1 MMERLLKNIAPWL
14 TGDGPEAEI
23 VFSSRLRLAR
33 NLEGHNFS
41 RRLTPDLR
49 RRLAGEI
56 EDGVRRAEAVRDPLV
71 FRLEEVEP
79 LDRLFL
85 LERHLISRELSPEG
99 QGGVMVGGGEVVSLM
114 INEEDHIRV
123 QVIRS
128 GLSLEQAWEEIDRV
142 DSRLE
147 RVLPFATADDLGYL
161 TACPSN
167 VGTGMRASVMMHLP
181 GLVLQRQIG
190 KIIQALGKLGL
201 AARGLYGEGSPASGN
216 IFQVSNQAT
225 LGKSEREIVCDLD
238 RIVKKIIVHERTSR
252 RQLLDRRPLKLEDQ
266 IFRARSILGQARLI
280 TSEEA
285 IGLLSLLRMGVDLGI
300 LEAIPRRTLNQI
312 FIQSQPAHLQ
322 KLAGSALTPEKRDAL
337 RARLIRE
344 RLAQTRK
351 EEGKNV

>member
-1 MMERLLKNIAPWL
+1 MMEPLLKNIAPWL

-41 RRLTPDLR
+41 RRLAPDGR
-49 RRLAGEI
+49 RRLGQEI
-56 EDGVRRAEAVRDPLV
+56 EEGVRRAEAVRDPLV
-71 FRLEEVEP
+71 FRLEELEP

-99 QGGVMVGGGEVVSLM
+99 QGAVIVGADEVISLM
-114 INEEDHIRV
+114 INEEDHLRI

-128 GLSLEQAWEEIDRV
+128 GLSLEQSWEEIDRV
-142 DSRLE
+142 DSLLE
-147 RVLPFATADDLGYL
+147 RELPFETADDLGYL

-225 LGKSEREIVCDLD
+225 LGKSEREIVRDLD
-238 RIVKKIIVHERTSR
+238 RIVKKIIVHERASR
-252 RQLLDRRPLKLEDQ
+252 RRLLEQRPLKLEDR

-280 TSEEA
+280 SSEEA
-285 IGLLSLLRMGVDLGI
+285 IGLLSLLRMGVDLGL
-300 LEAIPRRTLNQI
+300 LEAIPRRILNQI

-322 KLAGSALTPEKRDAL
+322 KLAGSELTPEKRDAL

-344 RLAQTRK
+344 RLAQAKK
-351 EEGKNV
+351 ED

>member
-33 NLEGHNFS
+33 NLQGHNFS
-41 RRLTPDLR
+41 RRLTPDGR
-49 RRLAGEI
+49 RRLSGEI
-56 EDGVRRAEAVRDPLV
+56 VGGVRRVEAVRDPLV
-71 FRLEEVEP
+71 FRLEDLEP

-99 QGGVMVGGGEVVSLM
+99 QGAVIVGADEVVSLM
-114 INEEDHIRV
+114 INEEDHLRV

-128 GLSLEQAWEEIDRV
+128 GLSLEQSWEEIDRV
-142 DSRLE
+142 DSLLE
-147 RVLPFATADDLGYL
+147 RELSFETADDLGYL

-225 LGKSEREIVCDLD
+225 LGKSEREIVRDLD

-280 TSEEA
+280 SSEEA

-300 LEAIPRRTLNQI
+300 LDASPRQTLNQI

-344 RLAQTRK
+344 RLAPAKK
-351 EEGKNV
+351 ED

>member
-1 MMERLLKNIAPWL
+1 MTERLLKSIAPWL

-33 NLEGHNFS
+33 NLRGRNFS
-41 RRLTPDLR
+41 RRLTPDQR
-49 RRLAGEI
+49 REI
-56 EDGVRRAEAVRDPLV
+56 FEEISGGVRRAGAVPDLLV
-71 FRLEEVEP
+71 FRLEELSP
-79 LDRLFL
+79 LDRQFL

-99 QGGVMVGGGEVVSLM
+99 QGGVMVGNGEVTSLM
-114 INEEDHIRV
+114 INEEDHLRI

-128 GLSLEQAWEEIDRV
+128 GLSLRECWAEIDRI
-142 DSRLE
+142 DSLLE
-147 RVLPFATADDLGYL
+147 RELDYEWDAGLGYL

-181 GLVLQRQIG
+181 ALVLQRQIG

-216 IFQVSNQAT
+216 IFQISNQAT
-225 LGKSEREIVCDLD
+225 LGKSEAEIISDLE
-238 RIVKKIIVHERTSR
+238 RIIAKIIVHERAGR
-252 RQLLDRRPLKLEDQ
+252 KGLLDLQLLKLEDR
-266 IFRARSILGQARLI
+266 IYRARSILSSARLI
-280 TSEEA
+280 SSEET
-285 IGLLSLLRMGVDLGI
+285 IGLLSILRMGVDIGI
-300 LEAIPRRTLNQI
+300 LEAIPRRTLNEI

-344 RLAQTRK
+344 RLAKAK
-351 EEGKNV
+351 EEDGHV

>member
-1 MMERLLKNIAPWL
+1 MTTRFLQNTAPWL
-14 TGDGPEAEI
+14 SGDGPEADI

-33 NLEGHNFS
+33 NIRGYNFS
-41 RRLTPDLR
+41 RRLEPARR
-49 RRLAGEI
+49 RRLFDEI
-56 EDGVRRAEAVRDPLV
+56 VSGVRRAEIIDDPLV
-71 FRLEEVEP
+71 FRLEELAP
-79 LDRLFL
+79 LDRQFL
-85 LERHLISRELSPEG
+85 LERHLISRELSAEG
-99 QGGVMVGGGEVVSLM
+99 QGGVMVGQDEIVSLM

-128 GLSLEQAWEEIDRV
+128 GLSLRDCWESIDRI
-142 DSRLE
+142 DSLLE
-147 RVLPFATADDLGYL
+147 RELAFEWTDELGYL

-181 GLVLQRQIG
+181 ALVLQRQIG

-216 IFQVSNQAT
+216 IFQVSNQVT
-225 LGKSEREIVCDLD
+225 LGKSEAEIIGDLE
-238 RIVKKIIVHERTSR
+238 RIVLKIIVHERAGR
-252 RQLLDRRPLKLEDQ
+252 KQLLEGQLLKLEDRVY
-266 IFRARSILGQARLI
+266 RARSLLGQARLI
-280 TSEEA
+280 SSEET

-322 KLAGSALTPEKRDAL
+322 KLAGSELTAVKRDAL

-344 RLAQTRK
+344 RLAPPDK
-351 EEGKNV
+351 ED